1 MNISKMRCL
10 VENYYTNL
18 VMLTELQNKIN
29 YETTITANYGL
40 DSGGCGG
47 FSNSKTENQ
56 AIKVYGQNGTIGKL
70 ENDIKIVDESMK
82 ILDQNEREVIELV
95 KVHRNKLGRIARK
108 IHKSTKYVF
117 DTRKRALKKMCEF
130 VGGGK

>member
-18 VMLTELQNKIN
+18 TMLTELQNKVS
-29 YETTITANYGL
+29 YETTITANYEL
-40 DSGGCGG
+40 DSGGASG

-56 AIKVYGQNGTIGKL
+56 AMKVYGQNGKIEKI
-70 ENDIKIVDESMK
+70 ENNIKIVDESIK

-95 KVHRNKLGRIARK
+95 KVHRNKLSRIARK

-117 DTRKRALKKMCEF
+117 DIRKRALKKMCEF
-130 VGGGK
+130 VGGGE